1 MSSTVKVSA
10 LPAAT
15 LPLSGTELVMLVQSG
30 VSRQAPASA
39 FLAAVV
45 TLGAE
50 QVVVATAGT
59 MNNVVIDVASVSRVL
74 VDTSAGDVIFTGMT
88 AGTDGQLMV
97 VTNGAANLLTL
108 ADENAGS
115 LAANRYYG
123 VTDISLP
130 PRGSQ
135 LLSYSGTLFKW
146 VMV

>member
-1 MSSTVKVSA
+1 MSTTVKVSA

-30 VSRQAPASA
+30 VSRRAPASA
-39 FLAAVV
+39 FIATVV

-59 MNNVVIDVASVSRVL
+59 MNNVVIDVATVSRVL
-74 VDTSAGDVIFTGMT
+74 VDTSAGDAIFTGMT
-88 AGTDGQLMV
+88 AGADGQLMV

-108 ADENAGS
+108 ADENGGS
-115 LAANRYYG
+115 LTANQFYG

-130 PRGSQ
+130 SRGSQ